1 MLTENLKNHISDPY
15 MTRRAAYM
23 LVFIVLLTVLADTLL
38 PTVMLIQIIHLLL
51 TGRRNRQVVWLGN
64 VLTDYTFAILRYLAF
79 ATEDK
84 PFPFG
89 EWPSS
94 FSKFGRQKSAERPSS
109 EYPLGERPSQETLD
123 PS

>member
-23 LVFIVLLTVLADTLL
+23 LVFIVLLTALADTLL
-38 PTVMLIQIIHLLL
+38 PTVMLVQIIHLLL
-51 TGRRNRQVVWLGN
+51 TGRRNRQVVWIAN
-64 VLTDYTFAILRYLAF
+64 ILTDYTSAVLRYLSF

-89 EWPSS
+89 EWPGS
-94 FSKFGRQKSAERPSS
+94 FSKFSRRKSSERPSS
-109 EYPLGERPSQETLD
+109 EFPFGEGPAGDS
-123 PS
+123 SK